1 VEPTSPATPQATATG
16 VPQASAIVVQQ
27 GPAGRRAVTL
37 TFDAGAD
44 AGFTVQILEV
54 LAGAGVKAAF
64 GLTGKWAEQ
73 NPELVASI
81 AAAGHDLINHSYDHS
96 SFTGL
101 STSAPPLSQAAR
113 FEQLDRTEGI
123 VLGLTGRSTR
133 PLFRPPYGDYDE
145 SVNRDLAL
153 RGYLYNVMWT
163 VDSRGW
169 QGIAAEE
176 IVQRCLSLAVPG
188 AIYVFHV
195 GSASQDAAALPA
207 VIEGLRAAGYE
218 MVPLSQILP

>member
-1 VEPTSPATPQATATG
+1 
-16 VPQASAIVVQQ
+16 
-27 GPAGRRAVTL
+27 
-37 TFDAGAD
+37 
-44 AGFTVQILEV
+44 
-54 LAGAGVKAAF
+54 
-64 GLTGKWAEQ
+64 
-73 NPELVASI
+73 
-81 AAAGHDLINHSYDHS
+81 
-96 SFTGL
+96 
-101 STSAPPLSQAAR
+101 
-113 FEQLDRTEGI
+113 
-123 VLGLTGRSTR
+123 
-133 PLFRPPYGDYDE
+133 LFRPPYGDYDE